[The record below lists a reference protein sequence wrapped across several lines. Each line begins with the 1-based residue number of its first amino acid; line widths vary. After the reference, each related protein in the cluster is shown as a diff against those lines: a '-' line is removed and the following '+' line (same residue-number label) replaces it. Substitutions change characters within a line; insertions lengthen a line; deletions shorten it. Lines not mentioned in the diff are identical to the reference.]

1 MRYPD
6 AIWHPLNGGAG
17 KFTGGPFKIVLH
29 TTEGSTAAG
38 ALAALGTAHSD
49 SHFVVDRHGV
59 YQLIDTDFAA
69 RSLRNKAGGVETN
82 RDGAFQIEVVGF
94 AGKPHDEATLTN
106 LRRLCRWLEKNYA
119 IPRVFPA
126 GRLPQSYAEASK
138 PGARPADVWDTQGG
152 YYGHSQVPENTH
164 WDPAFSDKEV
174 AFLFS
179 DGPDIEATMPVLVP
193 ETVMVVGLKKG
204 DVLNLREGPSA
215 STRDKGDLPPG
226 LKLTRLSQADG
237 WSEVRT
243 PGGYHGWASSRFL
256 ERV

>member
-1 MRYPD
+1 MRYSE

-17 KFTGGPFKIVLH
+17 KFTGGPYKIVLH

-38 ALAALGTAHSD
+38 ALESLKTAHSD
-49 SHFVVDRHGV
+49 SHFVVDAFDV
-59 YQLIDTDFAA
+59 YQLIDTDQAS
-69 RSLRNKAGGVETN
+69 RSLRNKSGGVQTN
-82 RDGAFQIEVVGF
+82 KDSAIQIEMVGF
-94 AGKPHDEATLTN
+94 AGKPKSREMLTLV
-106 LRRLCRWLEKNYA
+106 RRLCRWLEQQYD
-119 IPRVFPA
+119 IPRTFPA
-126 GRLPQSYAEASK
+126 GPLPQKPSEA
-138 PGARPADVWDTQGG
+138 GVEARPPEVWDHKGG
-152 YYGHSQVPENTH
+152 YYGHSQVPENNH
-164 WDPAFSDKEV
+164 WDPAMTPDEV

-179 DGPDIEATMPVLVP
+179 DDAPDVEMPMPVLKP
-193 ETVMVVGLKKG
+193 ETVRVVGIKKG

-226 LKLTRLSQADG
+226 LKLTRLSEADG